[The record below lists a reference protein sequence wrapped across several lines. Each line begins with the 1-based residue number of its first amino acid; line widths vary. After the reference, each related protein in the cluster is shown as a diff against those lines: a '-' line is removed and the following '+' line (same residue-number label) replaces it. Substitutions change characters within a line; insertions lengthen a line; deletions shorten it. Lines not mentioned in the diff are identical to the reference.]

1 MRVELVR
8 AHEAMPV
15 GRRLWF
21 LLAAV
26 LLALG
31 CSSHATPP
39 VVPARP
45 PAAAVVPE
53 PSTANPTASAQ
64 TQPADVQQPEPAPV
78 RAPDAGTGATLPA
91 SGGIPPGVHTFAG
104 FRQLTPAD
112 LDDDFGEHIVHA
124 KADAPVQ
131 VVSSCR
137 TFLALPFT
145 AESEVEL
152 ENELEER
159 SFWFSVMDCA
169 AWGMVQTARAASHTR
184 LDALVSAKDP
194 TRLLPPLLTLTD
206 FLEDRSKVEAAA
218 AKCRSWKAFDASLRV
233 KNRTADGFEV
243 RAEGWLGKV
252 QYLARAD
259 FDGDGVEDLLVRR
272 EGGADGGSYRAV
284 ALFLLSQTDQ
294 DRCIRVTYV
303 FGLS

>member
-1 MRVELVR
+1 MRVGYHL
-8 AHEAMPV
+8 A
-15 GRRLWF
+15 F

-26 LLALG
+26 LLELG
-31 CSSHATPP
+31 CSTHAAGP
-39 VVPARP
+39 VVPARS
-45 PAAAVVPE
+45 PAAAPAPQ
-53 PSTANPTASAQ
+53 PSTASPNASAQ
-64 TQPADVQQPEPAPV
+64 TQAADVQQPPPAPERV
-78 RAPDAGTGATLPA
+78 ADADTGVTPPP
-91 SGGIPPGVHTFAG
+91 SGGIPPGVHTFTG
-104 FRQLTPAD
+104 FRQLTAAD
-112 LDDDFGEHIVHA
+112 LDHDFGDYIVHA
-124 KADAPVQ
+124 KADAPLQ
-131 VVSSCR
+131 VISSCR

-145 AESEVEL
+145 AESEVETI
-152 ENELEER
+152 NESHER

-169 AWGMVQTARAASHTR
+169 AWGMVQAARAASHSR
-184 LDALVSAKDP
+184 LDAFESAKDP